1 MSRDRDGTVDHDRG
15 NGEVLGLV
23 LFFPVMIGLALMVLW
38 LGRKV
43 DAGAQVR
50 AASEAAAQ
58 AAARQRT
65 AAAGQRA
72 AQQTAANMLTTGA
85 CAGAASVSVNTAGW
99 RPGGQVQVTVSCA
112 PSRRGME
119 LLAPAPA
126 TLRATATATID
137 QYRAVGR

>member
-1 MSRDRDGTVDHDRG
+1 MTRRTNDRG

-23 LFFPVMIGLALMVLW
+23 LLFPVMIGLAMLVVW

-65 AAAGQRA
+65 PAAGVRA
-72 AQQTAANMLTTGA
+72 AQQTVAGMLSSGT
-85 CAGAASVSVNTAGW
+85 CAGVAGVSINTAGW
-99 RPGGQVQVTVSCA
+99 RPGGQVQVTVTCT
-112 PSRRGME
+112 PRRAD
-119 LLAPAPA
+119 LAPLQAAPR

-137 QYRAVGR
+137 QYRASVGSGR